1 MVHEFYIGCDRIIES
16 ARSTGLVF
24 NRSIICMTIKLCV
37 TWEPEAFLMWFLIE
51 AKSLFVSD
59 EKKFVL
65 CLYLQYMVMNVTFTS
80 SKANLGYFTSLL
92 QSRNKFLKFQILGSV
107 VFEVNTLIAR
117 PHLSSFMHNEW
128 CPKFWRKCTT
138 DLRSLHHFLGF
149 QSKQVNKKEKM
160 RNTKREAKHSSH
172 VSHVVT
178 TF

>member
-1 MVHEFYIGCDRIIES
+1 MVHEFYIGCDPITES
-16 ARSTGLVF
+16 TRSTGLFF

-92 QSRNKFLKFQILGSV
+92 QSWNKFLKFQILGSV

-128 CPKFWRKCTT
+128 CPKFWRKENVQQTWDHCI
-138 DLRSLHHFLGF
+138 
-149 QSKQVNKKEKM
+149 
-160 RNTKREAKHSSH
+160 
-172 VSHVVT
+172 

>member
-1 MVHEFYIGCDRIIES
+1 MVHEFYIGCDPITES
-16 ARSTGLVF
+16 TRSTGLVF

-92 QSRNKFLKFQILGSV
+92 QL
-107 VFEVNTLIAR
+107 
-117 PHLSSFMHNEW
+117 
-128 CPKFWRKCTT
+128 
-138 DLRSLHHFLGF
+138 
-149 QSKQVNKKEKM
+149 
-160 RNTKREAKHSSH
+160 
-172 VSHVVT
+172 
-178 TF
+178 